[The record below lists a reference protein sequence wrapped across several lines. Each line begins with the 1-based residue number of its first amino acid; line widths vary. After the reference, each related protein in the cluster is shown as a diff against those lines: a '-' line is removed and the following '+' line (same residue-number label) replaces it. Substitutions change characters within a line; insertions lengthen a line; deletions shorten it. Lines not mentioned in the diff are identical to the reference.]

1 MGGGVCL
8 FQVNIEELV
17 ALITDRKGRLC
28 FQKRLSVILSMCVCV
43 GGRLVCINR
52 GSLVRGGGGV
62 CIGGQS
68 VSRGSSYGGGSAY
81 RGGSA
86 SRGSAQLP
94 PPTDIWWP
102 PLQRS
107 VRILLECILVC
118 NKNIRMIT
126 VTGHFRLCPESAS
139 VFNLINT

>member
-52 GSLVRGGGGV
+52 GSLVRGGGGLHR
-62 CIGGQS
+62 GQS

-81 RGGSA
+81 RGGLHPGGLPNSPPQLTSGGPHCSGRYA
-86 SRGSAQLP
+86 SYWNAFLFAIKIS
-94 PPTDIWWP
+94 
-102 PLQRS
+102 
-107 VRILLECILVC
+107 E
-118 NKNIRMIT
+118 
-126 VTGHFRLCPESAS
+126 
-139 VFNLINT
+139 